1 MTLLRLPR
9 LAVCALLPALV
20 CGCASRY
27 FRDAGEPPA
36 PPPRHTLASLS
47 QTEYWTGIVFNG
59 AKIGFT
65 HSRIVPAAERG
76 LYEIHGEAVML
87 FRFLGIE
94 KRVHLRSLDKVDENA
109 KLVHFDYRY
118 GFDDSEKRIEGGVR
132 DGRLHYEVTG
142 AKRAP
147 EKGSEPLDRAL
158 YPSGALA
165 LLPVLHGLRIGSEFR
180 WLVFNGE
187 SQSLNEAAQRI
198 EAYETSDLFEGAA
211 FRVRT
216 DLMGLKSTTWIDPG
230 GRPVFELGLNGVIV
244 SALEDERTAKS
255 YLATAALSRD
265 DVLVQWSL
273 IKAPLPISDPR
284 RAQFLRIALNRSPLP
299 DQRQLCRRSDP
310 EWECEIDA
318 SRPSGTGFPGSE
330 LKPSATVQAHD
341 PAIRALASR
350 ITSGRESVPDKIS
363 AVLGWIE
370 ENIRKE
376 PVDVFSAL
384 DVLDSRRAECQGH
397 AYLYTAFMRSL
408 GVPTRVVNGLVY
420 SSEHGGFLYHSWAE
434 SLVAGSWRAVDPT
447 FNQTQADATHIALA
461 YGEGLAELIPLVD
474 WVGSTRIRV
483 VEAR

>member
-1 MTLLRLPR
+1 MRAGFAP
-9 LAVCALLPALV
+9 LAVCALLPALL

-36 PPPRHTLASLS
+36 PPPRHALARLP
-47 QTEYWTGIVFNG
+47 QPEHWTGIVFNG

-65 HSRIVPAAERG
+65 HTRVVPAAEPG

-94 KRVHLRSLDKVDENA
+94 KRMHLRSLDTVDENA
-109 KLVHFDYRY
+109 KLVRFDYRY
-118 GFDDSEKRIEGGVR
+118 GLDDSEKRIEGEIG
-132 DGRLHYEVTG
+132 DGRLHYQVTG
-142 AKRAP
+142 AQRAP
-147 EKGSEPLDRAL
+147 EKGSEPLGQAL
-158 YPSGALA
+158 YPAGALA
-165 LLPVLHGLRIGSEFR
+165 LLPVLHGLKIGSEFR

-187 SQSLNEAAQRI
+187 TQSLNEVAQRI
-198 EAYETSDLFEGAA
+198 EAYETSELFEGAA

-216 DLMGLKSTTWIDPG
+216 DLMGLKTTTWIDAG

-244 SALEDERTAKS
+244 SALEDESTAKS

-273 IKAPLPISDPR
+273 IKTPLSLRDPR
-284 RAQFLRIALNRSPLP
+284 RARVLKIALNRPPLS
-299 DQRQLCRRSDP
+299 DERQRCRKDSAD
-310 EWECEIDA
+310 WVCEIEA
-318 SRPSGTGFPGSE
+318 SRSSSGGSPDNE
-330 LKPSATVQAHD
+330 LKPSATVQAKD
-341 PAIRALASR
+341 PAVRALAVK
-350 ITSGRESVPDKIS
+350 ITAGQESDKEKIRT
-363 AVLGWIE
+363 VLGWLE

-376 PVDVFSAL
+376 PVDAFSAL

-434 SLVAGSWRAVDPT
+434 SFVEGSWRAVDPT
-447 FNQTQADATHIALA
+447 FNQTEADATHIALMH
-461 YGEGLAELIPLVD
+461 GEGLSELIPLVD

-483 VEAR
+483 LEAR